1 MTSWTKMVVAAAVP
15 LAVLVAPSPSSAQMA
30 LPDKCKGD
38 MAAGQIMQMPEM
50 QMSDMTEH
58 QKAMMEGMRE
68 MNPAMMQGMMAKDP
82 DVAFVCGMIAHHMG
96 AISMSEVELK
106 FGDDAEAKS
115 MAEKII
121 DAQKKEIDEMTTWVN
136 EHAK

>member
-1 MTSWTKMVVAAAVP
+1 MTSWTKIVVAAVAP
-15 LAVLVAPSPSSAQMA
+15 FAVLTVNPAFAQMA
-30 LPDKCKGD
+30 LPDKCKVDVPAGQAMQMPKMQMGD
-38 MAAGQIMQMPEM
+38 MA
-50 QMSDMTEH
+50 EH

-82 DVAFVCGMIAHHMG
+82 DVAFMCGMIAHHMG

-121 DAQKKEIDEMTTWVN
+121 DAQKKEIEEMATWVS
-136 EHAK
+136 EHAQ